1 MVGRGEAGPDDPQY
15 GAPGD
20 SVSIYQPNGS
30 TTHTTKQSGANSQI
44 LSTPSTNKTTAL
56 YFLHL
61 KFPPLV
67 KERRSVFNLHL
78 KYKKMEK
85 DSFKNLPFGPK
96 RDARAKKG
104 VYDAIVFAGDKAGC
118 CRPGRRLVQ

>member
-78 KYKKMEK
+78 KYKKIEK
-85 DSFKNLPFGPK
+85 DSSKNLPFGPK
-96 RDARAKKG
+96 RDARAKKRC
-104 VYDAIVFAGDKAGC
+104 V
-118 CRPGRRLVQ
+118 